1 MNVSKEEVKHIAN
14 LAMLNLSEEEV
25 EKYTKDL
32 QEILNFAEIINKA
45 DTENV
50 QETIGALEIYNV
62 LRKDEVKPSFDRELL
77 LQNAPEQEQGM
88 FKVPPVV

>member
-14 LAMLNLSEEEV
+14 LAMLNLSDEEV

-62 LRKDEVKPSFDRELL
+62 LRKDEVKPSFDREIL